1 MAKTK
6 TVELEFL
13 ELWNDNIDVIC
24 APCEPVVNN
33 CRSEAATKFIATGFP
48 DNTNEEYQH
57 TNIKAVFDYNYGID
71 ITPREMNVD
80 LHEVFKCDVPDL
92 DTHTIFLVNGW
103 YYKKNIAPEGLPA
116 GVIITSFLK
125 ASKEHPV
132 IFETYYN
139 KQARESIDPM
149 VNFNTMFA
157 QDGLFIYIPKG
168 VVLEKPIQII
178 NILNSTHDM
187 MVTQRGLFV
196 FDDNSQGK
204 VLICDHTMT
213 EKRFV
218 ANHVRELFV
227 GENAVVDYYLI
238 ENQHNMVSQIIS
250 TFIHQEKGSN
260 VLSNFITL
268 HNGLTRNNTFVN
280 LAGEYAENHLYGMA
294 LTDKQQHVDNYTNV
308 VHAVPNCVSNEFFK
322 YVLDDYSSGA
332 FRGRIYVAKDAQ
344 KTAAY
349 QTNRNICLTPNA
361 KMNTRPQL
369 EIYADDVKCSHGA
382 TIGQL
387 NEEALF
393 YLRSRGIPEKEAR
406 LLLMFAFTHD
416 VIENIRL
423 EPLKERIHELVEKR
437 FRGELSK
444 CVGCAICKSTDIN
457 TLHKH

>member
-1 MAKTK
+1 MSNIK
-6 TVELEFL
+6 TVEPEYTGLWSDNLET
-13 ELWNDNIDVIC
+13 IS
-24 APCEPVVNN
+24 APCQPVMNN
-33 CRSEAATKFIATGFP
+33 ARQAAAQKFKAAGFP
-48 DNTNEEYQH
+48 DTSSEEYQY
-57 TNIKAVFDYNYGID
+57 TNIKGVFDYNYGVD
-71 ITPREMNVD
+71 ITPREMNID

-92 DTHTIFLVNGW
+92 NTHTIFMVNGW
-103 YYKKNIAPEGLPA
+103 YYKKNIASEGLPG
-116 GVIITSFLK
+116 GVVITSLLK
-125 ASKEHPV
+125 ASKTHASL
-132 IFETYYN
+132 FEKYYN
-139 KQARESIDPM
+139 RQAGESGDPM

-157 QDGLFIYIPKG
+157 QDGLFIYVPDG

-187 MVTQRGLFV
+187 MVTQRGLFI
-196 FDDNSQGK
+196 FGDNAQAK
-204 VLICDHTMT
+204 VLVCDHTMT
-213 EKRFV
+213 EKRFA

-227 GENAVVDYYLI
+227 GDNAVVDYYLI
-238 ENQHNMVSQIIS
+238 ENQHNLVNQVIS
-250 TFIHQEKGSN
+250 TFIHQQKGSN

-349 QTNRNICLTPNA
+349 QTNRNICLTPDA

-406 LLLMFAFTHD
+406 LLLMFAFTYD

-457 TLHKH
+457 SLHKH